1 LGKEKDVTTAQRTL
15 EDALQAA
22 GNSATM
28 LRNSQVGAYIY
39 PVVAPE
45 FSNWRD
51 EQRAWRESCVLFD
64 QSHHMVNLLVEGPDT
79 LKMLSYLGIN
89 SFANFA
95 VNKAKQF
102 VPCSYDG
109 YVIGDGILFYLAEQ
123 QLVFVGRNPAAN
135 WIRFHGETGGYDVK
149 VSYDDRSPSRPMG
162 KPVVRSLYRYQIQG
176 PNAPDL
182 IRKLN
187 GGTAPNIRFFTMGVI
202 NIAGRQV
209 RALHHGMAGTDGLEV
224 WGPYEEGE
232 EIRSAILN
240 AGKDFGIQQVGA
252 RAYAANTLESGWIP
266 SPLPAVYTGD
276 KMKAYRQWLPA
287 ASYEGTAAV
296 GGSFASNNI
305 EDYYV
310 TPHEMGYGSFI
321 KFDHDF
327 IGREALEKMQG
338 RSHRRKVTFEWNS
351 DDVGT
356 IVRSTFEHDQVPYKY
371 IEMPVANYASASYD
385 TIISSG
391 RMVGLSMFAGCS
403 YNERA
408 MLSLG
413 IIDEEYAVPGTPVT
427 LVWGEPDGGTS
438 KTTVER
444 HRQFDMRALVAPVPY
459 SREVRQAYHAGW
471 RTVGVGT

>member
-1 LGKEKDVTTAQRTL
+1 MAEKSL
-15 EDALQAA
+15 EDVLQAA
-22 GNSATM
+22 GNAAAM
-28 LRNSQVGAYIY
+28 VRNSQIGAYIY

-51 EQRAWRESCVLFD
+51 EQRAWRTTCVLFD
-64 QSHHMVNLLVEGPDT
+64 QSHHMVNVFVEGPDAIK
-79 LKMLSYLGIN
+79 LLSHLGIN

-149 VSYDDRSPSRPMG
+149 ITYDDRSPSRPMG

-176 PNAPDL
+176 PNAAGL

-187 GGTAPNIRFFTMGVI
+187 GGTAPSIKFFNMGTIRIG
-202 NIAGRQV
+202 GREV
-209 RALHHGMAGTDGLEV
+209 RALHHGMAGTAGGLEV
-224 WGPYEEGE
+224 WGPYEQAED
-232 EIRSAILN
+232 IRAAILE
-240 AGKDFGIQQVGA
+240 AGQEFGIQQVGA
-252 RAYAANTLESGWIP
+252 RAYASNTLESGWIP
-266 SPLPAVYTGD
+266 SPLPAVYTGE

-287 ASYEGTAAV
+287 SSYEAVASV
-296 GGSFASNNI
+296 GGSFVSNNI

-310 TPHEMGYGSFI
+310 SPHEMGYGAFV

-338 RSHRRKVTFEWNS
+338 RSHRHKVTFDWNGE
-351 DDVGT
+351 DVATVMGSLFD
-356 IVRSTFEHDQVPYKY
+356 RDSEPYKY
-371 IEMPVANYASASYD
+371 IDAPVANYASSSYD
-385 TIISSG
+385 SIVSDG
-391 RMVGLSMFAGCS
+391 RTVGVSMFSGVS

-408 MLSLG
+408 ALSLG

-427 LVWGEPDGGTS
+427 LVWGEPDGGS
-438 KTTVER
+438 RKTTVER
-444 HRQFDMRALVAPVPY
+444 HRQFEMRATVAPVPY
-459 SREVRQAYHAGW
+459 TREVRETYHSGW

>member
-1 LGKEKDVTTAQRTL
+1 MAQRTL
-15 EDALQAA
+15 EDVLQAS
-22 GNSATM
+22 GNAVDM
-28 LRNSQVGAYIY
+28 VRNSQIGAYIY

-64 QSHHMVNLLVEGPDT
+64 QSHHMVNLYVEGPDA
-79 LKMLSYLGIN
+79 LKLLSYLGIN

-109 YVIGDGILFYLAEQ
+109 HVIGDGILFYLADQ

-135 WIRFHGETGGYDVK
+135 WIQFHAETGGYNVK
-149 VSYDDRSPSRPMG
+149 VTYDDRSPSRPMG

-176 PNAPDL
+176 PNAAEV
-182 IRKLN
+182 IKKLN
-187 GGTAPNIRFFTMGVI
+187 GGAPPSIKFFNMGSI
-202 NIAGRQV
+202 TIAGREV
-209 RALHHGMAGTDGLEV
+209 RALHHGMAGTAGGLEV
-224 WGPYEEGE
+224 WGPYEQGE
-232 EIRSAILN
+232 EIRTAILE
-240 AGKDFGIQQVGA
+240 AGKDFGIVPVGA
-252 RAYAANTLESGWIP
+252 RAYASNTLESGWIP
-266 SPLPAVYTGD
+266 SPLPGVYTGD

-287 ASYEGTAAV
+287 ASYEAMASV
-296 GGSFASNNI
+296 AGSFVANKI

-327 IGREALEKMQG
+327 VGREALENMQG
-338 RSHRRKVTFEWNS
+338 RSHRRKVTFEWNAN
-351 DDVGT
+351 DV
-356 IVRSTFEHDQVPYKY
+356 STVMNSLVEHDQQPYKY
-371 IEMPVANYASASYD
+371 IDMPVSNYGSSSYD
-385 TIISSG
+385 SILSDG
-391 RMVGLSMFAGCS
+391 RLVGVSMFAGYS

-413 IIDEEYAVPGTPVT
+413 IIDEEYAVPGTEVT
-427 LVWGEPDGGTS
+427 LVWGEPDGGS
-438 KTTVER
+438 RKTTVER
-444 HRQFDMRALVAPVPY
+444 HRQFEMRAMVAPVPY
-459 SREVRQAYHAGW
+459 SSEVRQTYHSGW